1 MSTVQKPIKPTEKK
15 SDQVEE
21 LKTEG
26 PISEKDEVKAAE
38 QKTASLNKKAS
49 EKKGK

>member
-1 MSTVQKPIKPTEKK
+1 MNKPQQSSKNIKKT
-15 SDQVEE
+15 EE

-38 QKTASLNKKAS
+38 AKLAKKNKTATRIAN
-49 EKKGK
+49 EKKK